1 VCSPAQHERQ
11 AVIKTLVRE
20 GLDRRYVAAAARK

>member
-1 VCSPAQHERQ
+1 MSRQ
-11 AVIKTLVRE
+11 AVIETLVRE